1 MLDDVPPASLY
12 RHVKKL
18 VVANVIRSIEER
30 RVRSV
35 TEAVYQIAAHG
46 TNIDPRDLS
55 QLTPSDHLRYFT
67 TFVATLLTD
76 FARYLERKSIDP
88 VRDGIGYRQVPLDL
102 SDDEFRHF
110 VAALNGAILPFL
122 ANGPAPNRTRRMFTT
137 IVMPS
142 DVPHTTQD
150 DER

>member
-1 MLDDVPPASLY
+1 LY

-35 TEAVYQIAAHG
+35 TEAVYQIVAHG
-46 TNIDPRDLS
+46 ADIDPRDLS
-55 QLTPSDHLRYFT
+55 QRTPSDHLRYFT
-67 TFVATLLTD
+67 TFVATLLAD
-76 FARYLERKSIDP
+76 FARYLERTSIDLG
-88 VRDGIGYRQVPLDL
+88 RDGIGYRQVPLNL
-102 SDDEFRHF
+102 SDAEFREF
-110 VAALNGAILPFL
+110 AAALNGAIVPFL
-122 ANGPAPNRTRRMFTT
+122 SHGPARNRTRRMFTA

-142 DVPHTTQD
+142 DRSHTNRE